1 MEVEGCREKR
11 ARFKWRRGEKRELVE
26 EGRREREGGKYR
38 VLGEAVEEEE
48 GGFREEWR
56 RFLKK
61 VR

>member
-1 MEVEGCREKR
+1 METGRKEKVGGER
-11 ARFKWRRGEKRELVE
+11 KERG
-26 EGRREREGGKYR
+26 GGKYR

-56 RFLKK
+56 RIFKK

>member
-11 ARFKWRRGEKRELVE
+11 TRFKWRRGEKRKLVE
-26 EGRREREGGKYR
+26 EGRRERGGKYR

-56 RFLKK
+56 FLKK

>member
-26 EGRREREGGKYR
+26 EGRRERGRKYR

-56 RFLKK
+56 RRFLKK

>member
-26 EGRREREGGKYR
+26 EGRRERGRKYR
-38 VLGEAVEEEE
+38 VLREAVEEEE

-56 RFLKK
+56 RRFLKK

>member
-1 MEVEGCREKR
+1 MET
-11 ARFKWRRGEKRELVE
+11 
-26 EGRREREGGKYR
+26 GRKERVGGGRKEREGGKYR